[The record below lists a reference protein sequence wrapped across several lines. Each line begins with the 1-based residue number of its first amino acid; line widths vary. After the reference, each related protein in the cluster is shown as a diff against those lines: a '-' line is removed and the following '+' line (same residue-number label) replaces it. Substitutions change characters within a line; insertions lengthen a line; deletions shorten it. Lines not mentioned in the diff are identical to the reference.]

1 MIGLPQNPISRALYR
16 RVPPHIRLLPSA
28 VRRRPAGNGRKPTS
42 VPPQLGRWI
51 VAPLWP
57 QAVQRAER
65 RSLSLEVSA
74 PHRITATAQASGDE
88 WEHFSQ

>member
-1 MIGLPQNPISRALYR
+1 MNVAFSLMIGLPQNPISGALYR

-28 VRRRPAGNGRKPTS
+28 VRRRPVGNGRKPTS
-42 VPPQLGRWI
+42 VPPQLGRW
-51 VAPLWP
+51 
-57 QAVQRAER
+57 
-65 RSLSLEVSA
+65 